1 MEIMLVSMHAL
12 TLQQLSELPLTLRMS
27 TIKAAAK
34 SIPPTT
40 VSPTRPEQDTRSR
53 NQTSLAVGSYFNT
66 YNSFLCRLW
75 PSTKTYVALS
85 IGKACCWPWTR
96 ETRTQ
101 FRSDDYVLYL
111 YCGRAGHL
119 NMYIVNAGLPE
130 VEYISSHSVNQE
142 SNCTII

>member
-12 TLQQLSELPLTLRMS
+12 TLQQLSDLPLTLRMS

-40 VSPTRPEQDTRSR
+40 VSPTRPEQHTRSR

-75 PSTKTYVALS
+75 PSTKTYVTLS
-85 IGKACCWPWTR
+85 IGKALLLTVNQR
-96 ETRTQ
+96 DAYMRI
-101 FRSDDYVLYL
+101 RSLDPMTMCYI
-111 YCGRAGHL
+111 
-119 NMYIVNAGLPE
+119 YIVGGR
-130 VEYISSHSVNQE
+130 VTST
-142 SNCTII
+142 CT